1 MFGAIIK
8 RTLLALI
15 PIAILTTAGLALTG
29 VTQLPV
35 KFLSTPTEEEAVV
48 PPATDPA
55 AVPQKTLVAQ
65 NQPSAQPDQTAQA
78 SEQAEAAEEPL
89 PVLVVDKT
97 ALFSAMA
104 EIDRAAAQAKLAVTA
119 LDADAQQ
126 RYVQETINLLA
137 GSTDPGFQRVAQ
149 AGNGAGNGNGDVY
162 KGVRPL
168 LIEAR
173 VIREAAEVQWIAA
186 VQRQIEASA
195 RKHAELVAQAGT
207 GTGVTPQPA
216 PASAGAEI
224 AALVGPT
231 GVLGTRGMRPEEQAA
246 ELVSRAIRQASGAL
260 GTIVNR
266 RQAYIQEGGV
276 DPNHA
281 SEQASDTMEAV
292 LRMLDSA
299 RKIIQIAADR

>member
-1 MFGAIIK
+1 MFGAIAK

-35 KFLSTPTEEEAVV
+35 KFVGTPSEEEAVV

-55 AVPQKTLVAQ
+55 AVPQRTLVAQ

-78 SEQAEAAEEPL
+78 SEQAEAVEEPL
-89 PVLVVDKT
+89 PVLVVDKA
-97 ALFSAMA
+97 ALASALA
-104 EIDRAAAQAKLAVTA
+104 EIDRAAAQAKLAVTS

-126 RYVQETINLLA
+126 RYIQETINLLA
-137 GSTDPGFQRVAQ
+137 GSADPLFQRLAQ
-149 AGNGAGNGNGDVY
+149 AGNGDVY

-207 GTGVTPQPA
+207 GTGVTPQPV

-224 AALVGPT
+224 AAVVGPT

-266 RQAYIQEGGV
+266 RQGYIQEGGV

-281 SEQASDTMEAV
+281 SEQASDTMDAV

>member
-1 MFGAIIK
+1 MFGAITK

-15 PIAILTTAGLALTG
+15 PIAILTTAALALTG

-35 KFLSTPTEEEAVV
+35 KFVGTPAEEEAVV

-65 NQPSAQPDQTAQA
+65 NQPSAQPDQISQA

-97 ALFSAMA
+97 ALASAMA

-126 RYVQETINLLA
+126 RYIQETINLLA
-137 GSTDPGFQRVAQ
+137 GSADPIFQRVAQ
-149 AGNGAGNGNGDVY
+149 AGNGDGY

-173 VIREAAEVQWIAA
+173 VIREAAEVQWVAA
-186 VQRQIEASA
+186 VQRQIEARA
-195 RKHAELVAQAGT
+195 RKQAELAAQAGSST
-207 GTGVTPQPA
+207 GITPQPA
-216 PASAGAEI
+216 PASAGSEI
-224 AALVGPT
+224 AAMVGPT

-246 ELVSRAIRQASGAL
+246 ELVSRAIRQAAEAL
-260 GTIVNR
+260 RMIANRPAGSFQDGT
-266 RQAYIQEGGV
+266 V
-276 DPNHA
+276 DINHA
-281 SEQASDTMEAV
+281 SDQASQTMEAV

-299 RKIIQIAADR
+299 RKIVQIAADR

>member
-1 MFGAIIK
+1 MFGTIAK

-29 VTQLPV
+29 VTQLPT
-35 KFLSTPTEEEAVV
+35 KFINTPSEEEAVA

-55 AVPQKTLVAQ
+55 VVLQKTLVAQ
-65 NQPSAQPDQTAQA
+65 NQPAAQPDQIAQA
-78 SEQAEAAEEPL
+78 TEQAEAVEEPL

-97 ALFSAMA
+97 ALASALA

-126 RYVQETINLLA
+126 RYIQETINLLA
-137 GSTDPGFQRVAQ
+137 GSADPGFQRVAQ
-149 AGNGAGNGNGDVY
+149 AGNGDGY

-173 VIREAAEVQWIAA
+173 VVREAAEVQWIAA
-186 VQRQIEASA
+186 VQRQIEARA
-195 RKHAELVAQAGT
+195 RKQAELAAQAGS
-207 GTGVTPQPA
+207 GTGITPQPA

-224 AALVGPT
+224 AAVVGPT

-246 ELVSRAIRQASGAL
+246 ELVSRAIRQAAEAL
-260 GTIVNR
+260 RMIANRPQGSFQDGT
-266 RQAYIQEGGV
+266 V
-276 DPNHA
+276 DINHA
-281 SEQASDTMEAV
+281 SDQASQTMEAV

-299 RKIIQIAADR
+299 RKIVQIAADR

>member
-1 MFGAIIK
+1 MFGAIVK

-35 KFLSTPTEEEAVV
+35 KFVSTPTEEEAVA

-65 NQPSAQPDQTAQA
+65 NQPSAQPDQIAQA
-78 SEQAEAAEEPL
+78 SEQAEAVEEPL

-97 ALFSAMA
+97 ALASALT

-126 RYVQETINLLA
+126 RYIQETINLLA
-137 GSTDPGFQRVAQ
+137 GSADPLFQRLAQ
-149 AGNGAGNGNGDVY
+149 AGNGDVY

-216 PASAGAEI
+216 PASATAEI
-224 AALVGPT
+224 AAVVGPT

-246 ELVSRAIRQASGAL
+246 DLVSRAIRQAAEAL
-260 GTIVNR
+260 RAIANRPQGSFQDGT
-266 RQAYIQEGGV
+266 V
-276 DPNHA
+276 DIHHA
-281 SEQASDTMEAV
+281 SDQASQTMEAV

>member
-1 MFGAIIK
+1 MFGTIAK

-35 KFLSTPTEEEAVV
+35 KFVSTPTEEEAVV

-65 NQPSAQPDQTAQA
+65 SQPSEQPDQIAQA
-78 SEQAEAAEEPL
+78 SEQAEAVEEPL

-97 ALFSAMA
+97 ALASAMA

-126 RYVQETINLLA
+126 RYIQETINLLA
-137 GSTDPGFQRVAQ
+137 GSTDPLFQRVAQ
-149 AGNGAGNGNGDVY
+149 AGNGDGY

-186 VQRQIEASA
+186 VQRQIEARV
-195 RKHAELVAQAGT
+195 RKQAELAAQAGS
-207 GTGVTPQPA
+207 GSGVTPQPA

-224 AALVGPT
+224 TALVGPT

-246 ELVSRAIRQASGAL
+246 ELVSRAIRQAAEAL
-260 GTIVNR
+260 RMIANR
-266 RQAYIQEGGV
+266 PAGSFQDG
-276 DPNHA
+276 DMDLNHA
-281 SEQASDTMEAV
+281 SDQASQTMDAV

-299 RKIIQIAADR
+299 RKIVQIAADR

>member
-1 MFGAIIK
+1 MFGAITK

-15 PIAILTTAGLALTG
+15 PIVILTTAGLALTG

-35 KFLSTPTEEEAVV
+35 KFVSTLLPDSTSAPTATV
-48 PPATDPA
+48 PS
-55 AVPQKTLVAQ
+55 KTLVAQ
-65 NQPSAQPDQTAQA
+65 SQLSTQPDQTAQA

-97 ALFSAMA
+97 ALASALA
-104 EIDRAAAQAKLAVTA
+104 ELDRAAAQAKLAVTA

-137 GSTDPGFQRVAQ
+137 GYADPIFQRVAQ
-149 AGNGAGNGNGDVY
+149 AGNGDGY

-168 LIEAR
+168 LVEAR

-186 VQRQIEASA
+186 VQRQIDARA
-195 RKHAELVAQAGT
+195 RKQAELTAQAGAS
-207 GTGVTPQPA
+207 TGVTPQPA

-224 AALVGPT
+224 VAMVGPT
-231 GVLGTRGMRPEEQAA
+231 GVLGTRGLRPEEQAA
-246 ELVSRAIRQASGAL
+246 ELVSRAIRQAAEAL
-260 GTIVNR
+260 RMISNRPQGSIQDGT
-266 RQAYIQEGGV
+266 V
-276 DPNHA
+276 DLNHA
-281 SEQASDTMEAV
+281 SDQASQTMDAV

-299 RKIIQIAADR
+299 RKIIQIAAER

>member
-78 SEQAEAAEEPL
+78 SEQAAAAEEPL

-97 ALFSAMA
+97 ALASALA

-126 RYVQETINLLA
+126 RYIQETINLLA
-137 GSTDPGFQRVAQ
+137 GSADPSFQRVAQ
-149 AGNGAGNGNGDVY
+149 AGNGDGY
-162 KGVRPL
+162 KGIRPL

-195 RKHAELVAQAGT
+195 RKHAELVAQAGS
-207 GTGVTPQPA
+207 GTGVAPQPA

-224 AALVGPT
+224 VAMVGPT

-266 RQAYIQEGGV
+266 RQGYIQEGGV

-299 RKIIQIAADR
+299 RKIVQIAADR